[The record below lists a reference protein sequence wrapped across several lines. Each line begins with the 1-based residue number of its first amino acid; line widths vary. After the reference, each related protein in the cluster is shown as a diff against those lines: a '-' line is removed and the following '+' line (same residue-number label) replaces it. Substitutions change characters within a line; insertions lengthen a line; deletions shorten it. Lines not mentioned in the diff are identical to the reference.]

1 MDDFNN
7 PVFAQAKIEY
17 TKQLTDVLVS
27 PMYEGLKRIYEQSK
41 RDYANDTNRSFHNVF
56 RSNIEV
62 VPKWN
67 TDMIETEV
75 ERIEKSSNCDWL
87 DDLIT
92 AVFIS
97 HTKILASIGSK
108 TKKINLTI
116 PKTDNFVHKCYINSA
131 REIWKNP
138 YLFDENKSSIEY
150 QRNIKYTEDLIKESV
165 EQTIRKLLPVKNILR
180 EHLENTDS
188 VKREES
194 SESGNVQKMLMKEL
208 MDLKNR
214 ERERFTLSSED
225 ERYFDDHVDEEAIR
239 NNTKNI
245 KIHNILEEPK
255 PTVIERYDNADIVA
269 PSVDESVVS
278 TEEKL
283 NNYKNIITENRDR
296 VIESKPVV
304 PVIPEIQ
311 PEPQPEPEP
320 EPQPEP
326 EIEPL
331 ITPSSE
337 LISDDTKSITTN
349 TEIERIVEEPEI
361 KTVTTIPDG
370 RGKVETVEE
379 DDKMTIDNFMDDMNN
394 MLKENDKTEF
404 SLFDDVG

>member
-27 PMYEGLKRIYEQSK
+27 PMYEGLKRVYEQSK
-41 RDYANDTNRSFHNVF
+41 RDYANHTNKSFHNIF

-97 HTKILASIGSK
+97 HTKILASIGNK

-188 VKREES
+188 VKREET
-194 SESGNVQKMLMKEL
+194 SESGDVQKMLMKEL

-214 ERERFTLSSED
+214 ERDRFTLSSED

-255 PTVIERYDNADIVA
+255 PAVIERYDNADIVA

-283 NNYKNIITENRDR
+283 DNYKNIITENIDR
-296 VIESKPVV
+296 VIESKPVI

-311 PEPQPEPEP
+311 PEPQPQPE
-320 EPQPEP
+320 PEP

-337 LISDDTKSITTN
+337 IIGDDTKNIMTN
-349 TEIERIVEEPEI
+349 TEIERIVEDPEI
-361 KTVTTIPDG
+361 KTVTTIPEG

-394 MLKENDKTEF
+394 MLKDNDKTEF

>member
-27 PMYEGLKRIYEQSK
+27 PMYEGLKRVYEQSK

-97 HTKILASIGSK
+97 HTKILASIGNK

-180 EHLENTDS
+180 EHLENTDT
-188 VKREES
+188 VKREET
-194 SESGNVQKMLMKEL
+194 SESGDVQKMLMKEL

-214 ERERFTLSSED
+214 ERDRFTLSSED

-255 PTVIERYDNADIVA
+255 PVIERYDNADIVA

-296 VIESKPVV
+296 VIEPS
-304 PVIPEIQ
+304 IPEVPEVPIVQ
-311 PEPQPEPEP
+311 EPQPEP
-320 EPQPEP
+320 QL
-326 EIEPL
+326 EPL
-331 ITPSSE
+331 ITPASE
-337 LISDDTKSITTN
+337 LISDDTKNITTN
-349 TEIERIVEEPEI
+349 T
-361 KTVTTIPDG
+361 
-370 RGKVETVEE
+370 
-379 DDKMTIDNFMDDMNN
+379 
-394 MLKENDKTEF
+394 
-404 SLFDDVG
+404 

>member
-27 PMYEGLKRIYEQSK
+27 PMYEGLKRVYEQSK

-56 RSNIEV
+56 RNNIEV

-67 TDMIETEV
+67 ADMIETEV

-97 HTKILASIGSK
+97 HTKILASIGNK

-150 QRNIKYTEDLIKESV
+150 QRNIKYTEDLIKESI

-194 SESGNVQKMLMKEL
+194 SETGDVQKILMKEL

-214 ERERFTLSSED
+214 DRERFTLSSED

-255 PTVIERYDNADIVA
+255 QVIERYDNVDIVA

-283 NNYKNIITENRDR
+283 DNYKNIITENRDR
-296 VIESKPVV
+296 VIESKPVI

-311 PEPQPEPEP
+311 PEPQT

-326 EIEPL
+326 EMEPL
-331 ITPSSE
+331 ITHASE
-337 LISDDTKSITTN
+337 LISDDTKNITTN
-349 TEIERIVEEPEI
+349 TEIERIVEDSEI
-361 KTVTTIPDG
+361 KTVTTIPEG

-394 MLKENDKTEF
+394 MLKDNNKTEF

>member
-27 PMYEGLKRIYEQSK
+27 PMYEGLKRVYEQSK

-97 HTKILASIGSK
+97 HTKILASIGNK

-116 PKTDNFVHKCYINSA
+116 PKTENFVHKCYINSA

-150 QRNIKYTEDLIKESV
+150 QRNIKYTEDLIRESV

-180 EHLENTDS
+180 EHLENTDT
-188 VKREES
+188 VKREET
-194 SESGNVQKMLMKEL
+194 SESSDVQKMLMKEL

-214 ERERFTLSSED
+214 ERDRFTLSSED

-255 PTVIERYDNADIVA
+255 QVIERYDNADIVA

-283 NNYKNIITENRDR
+283 DNYKNIITENRDR
-296 VIESKPVV
+296 VIESKPVI

-320 EPQPEP
+320 EP
-326 EIEPL
+326 EIEAL
-331 ITPSSE
+331 ITPASE
-337 LISDDTKSITTN
+337 LISDDTKNITTN
-349 TEIERIVEEPEI
+349 TEIERIVEDPEI
-361 KTVTTIPDG
+361 KTVTTIPEG

-394 MLKENDKTEF
+394 MLKDNDKKEF

>member
-27 PMYEGLKRIYEQSK
+27 PMYEGLKRVYEQSK
-41 RDYANDTNRSFHNVF
+41 RDYANHTNKSFHNIF

-97 HTKILASIGSK
+97 HTKILASIGNK

-188 VKREES
+188 VKREET
-194 SESGNVQKMLMKEL
+194 SESGDVQKMLMKEL

-214 ERERFTLSSED
+214 ERDRFTLSSED

-255 PTVIERYDNADIVA
+255 PAVIERYDNADIVA

-283 NNYKNIITENRDR
+283 DNYKNIITENIDR
-296 VIESKPVV
+296 VIESKPVI

-311 PEPQPEPEP
+311 PEPQPQPE
-320 EPQPEP
+320 PEP

-337 LISDDTKSITTN
+337 IIGDDTKNIMTN
-349 TEIERIVEEPEI
+349 TEIERIVEDPEI
-361 KTVTTIPDG
+361 KTVTTIPEG

-394 MLKENDKTEF
+394 MLKDNDKKEF

>member
-27 PMYEGLKRIYEQSK
+27 PMYEGLKRVYEQSK

-97 HTKILASIGSK
+97 HTKILASIGNK

-116 PKTDNFVHKCYINSA
+116 PKTENFVHKCYINSA

-150 QRNIKYTEDLIKESV
+150 QRNIKYTEDLIRESV

-180 EHLENTDS
+180 EHLENTDT
-188 VKREES
+188 VKREET
-194 SESGNVQKMLMKEL
+194 SESSDVQKMLMKEL

-214 ERERFTLSSED
+214 ERDRFTLSSED

-255 PTVIERYDNADIVA
+255 QVIERYDNADIVA

-296 VIESKPVV
+296 VIESKPVI
-304 PVIPEIQ
+304 PVISEIQ

-326 EIEPL
+326 L
-331 ITPSSE
+331 ITPASE
-337 LISDDTKSITTN
+337 LISDDTKNITTN
-349 TEIERIVEEPEI
+349 TEIEQIVGDPEI

-394 MLKENDKTEF
+394 MLKDNNKTEF

>member
-27 PMYEGLKRIYEQSK
+27 PMYEGLKRVYEQSK
-41 RDYANDTNRSFHNVF
+41 RDYANDTNKSFHNVF
-56 RSNIEV
+56 RNNIEV

-67 TDMIETEV
+67 ADMIETEV

-97 HTKILASIGSK
+97 HTKILASIGNK

-194 SESGNVQKMLMKEL
+194 SETGDVQKMLMKEL

-214 ERERFTLSSED
+214 DRERFTLSSED

-255 PTVIERYDNADIVA
+255 QVIERYDNVDIVS

-283 NNYKNIITENRDR
+283 DNYKNIITENRDR
-296 VIESKPVV
+296 VIEPAIPEVPIVPVV
-304 PVIPEIQ
+304 PEPQ
-311 PEPQPEPEP
+311 TEPQPEPEMK
-320 EPQPEP
+320 
-326 EIEPL
+326 PL
-331 ITPSSE
+331 ITHASE
-337 LISDDTKSITTN
+337 LISDDTKNIKTN

-361 KTVTTIPDG
+361 KTVTTIPEG

-394 MLKENDKTEF
+394 MLKDNNKTEF

>member
-27 PMYEGLKRIYEQSK
+27 PMYEGLKRVYEQSK

-75 ERIEKSSNCDWL
+75 ERIEKSSKCDWL

-97 HTKILASIGSK
+97 HTKILASIGNK

-188 VKREES
+188 VKREET
-194 SESGNVQKMLMKEL
+194 SESADVQKMLMKEL

-214 ERERFTLSSED
+214 ERDRFTLSSED
-225 ERYFDDHVDEEAIR
+225 EKYFDDHVDEEAIR

-245 KIHNILEEPK
+245 KINNILEEPK
-255 PTVIERYDNADIVA
+255 PAVIERYDNADIVA

-283 NNYKNIITENRDR
+283 DNYKNIITENRDR
-296 VIESKPVV
+296 VIESKPVI
-304 PVIPEIQ
+304 PVIPEIQPEPEPQ

-320 EPQPEP
+320 E
-326 EIEPL
+326 IEPL
-331 ITPSSE
+331 ITPANE
-337 LISDDTKSITTN
+337 LISDDTKNITTN
-349 TEIERIVEEPEI
+349 TEIEKIVEDPEI
-361 KTVTTIPDG
+361 KTVTTIPEG

-394 MLKENDKTEF
+394 MLKENDKKEF

>member
-27 PMYEGLKRIYEQSK
+27 PMYEGLKRVYEQSK

-56 RSNIEV
+56 RNNIEV

-67 TDMIETEV
+67 ADMIETEV

-97 HTKILASIGSK
+97 HTKILASIGNK

-150 QRNIKYTEDLIKESV
+150 QRNIKYTEDLIKESI

-188 VKREES
+188 VKREET
-194 SESGNVQKMLMKEL
+194 SESGDVQKMLMKEL

-214 ERERFTLSSED
+214 DRERFTLSSED

-255 PTVIERYDNADIVA
+255 QVIERYDNVDIVA

-283 NNYKNIITENRDR
+283 DNYKNIITENRDR
-296 VIESKPVV
+296 VIESKPVI

-311 PEPQPEPEP
+311 PEPQT

-326 EIEPL
+326 EMEPL
-331 ITPSSE
+331 ITHASE
-337 LISDDTKSITTN
+337 LISDDTKNITTN
-349 TEIERIVEEPEI
+349 TEIERIVEDSEI
-361 KTVTTIPDG
+361 KTVTTIPEG

-394 MLKENDKTEF
+394 MLKDNNKTEF

>member
-27 PMYEGLKRIYEQSK
+27 PMYEGLKRVYEQSK

-97 HTKILASIGSK
+97 HTKILASIGNK

-150 QRNIKYTEDLIKESV
+150 QRNIKYTEDLIRESV

-180 EHLENTDS
+180 EHLENTDT
-188 VKREES
+188 VKREET
-194 SESGNVQKMLMKEL
+194 SESSDVQKMLMKEL

-214 ERERFTLSSED
+214 ERDRFTLSSED

-255 PTVIERYDNADIVA
+255 QVIERYDNADIVA

-296 VIESKPVV
+296 VIESKPVI
-304 PVIPEIQ
+304 PVISEIQ

-326 EIEPL
+326 L
-331 ITPSSE
+331 ITPASE
-337 LISDDTKSITTN
+337 LISDDTKNITTN
-349 TEIERIVEEPEI
+349 TEIERIVEDPEI
-361 KTVTTIPDG
+361 KTVTTIPEG

-394 MLKENDKTEF
+394 MLKDNNKTEF